1 MIKIEKSRKKPLETL
16 ATKSLPFAKS
26 KQNAWR
32 RRYYYTGKPANRDQD
47 SRVRF
52 EIIAE
57 GNFNNKV
64 KNVSSEH
71 LKAFPF
77 TKNSK
82 LVPLA
87 SMTMIQPVLRKLFI
101 EEIPNVLL
109 TFGGYPGSKKSSR
122 GISVQLFSCWKEGWG
137 ELHGDKFEKTQYI
150 HLLRTLQNGRFA
162 LSKISSRAK
171 WFHVQ
176 NRSQRRLLLNS
187 FQQAIIKICEIQVV
201 KQPLRVY
208 LPLFWFRTNSTSFHQ
223 ITKNLNNNCLS
234 RRYVT
239 DEVDLTRS
247 CDSEGCIDFSAAKF
261 GVSHESGIVNS
272 STSEANGIYG
282 VADKCRGNDIVSNNR
297 NWLI

>member
-1 MIKIEKSRKKPLETL
+1 MVINLKKLNTFISYEHFKMEGLHCLKFLPEQNDFMCKI
-16 ATKSLPFAKS
+16 
-26 KQNAWR
+26 
-32 RRYYYTGKPANRDQD
+32 
-47 SRVRF
+47 
-52 EIIAE
+52 
-57 GNFNNKV
+57 
-64 KNVSSEH
+64 
-71 LKAFPF
+71 
-77 TKNSK
+77 
-82 LVPLA
+82 
-87 SMTMIQPVLRKLFI
+87 
-101 EEIPNVLL
+101 
-109 TFGGYPGSKKSSR
+109 
-122 GISVQLFSCWKEGWG
+122 
-137 ELHGDKFEKTQYI
+137 
-150 HLLRTLQNGRFA
+150 
-162 LSKISSRAK
+162 
-171 WFHVQ
+171 
-176 NRSQRRLLLNS
+176 SQRRLLLNS

-297 NWLI
+297 N

>member
-1 MIKIEKSRKKPLETL
+1 MMKDHAKIMLKQNENVLRGVKFTSGKKSRSHMIKIEKSRKKPLETL

-26 KQNAWR
+26 KQNAWG

-122 GISVQLFSCWKEGWG
+122 GISVQLFSCWKEG
-137 ELHGDKFEKTQYI
+137 
-150 HLLRTLQNGRFA
+150 
-162 LSKISSRAK
+162 
-171 WFHVQ
+171 
-176 NRSQRRLLLNS
+176 
-187 FQQAIIKICEIQVV
+187 
-201 KQPLRVY
+201 
-208 LPLFWFRTNSTSFHQ
+208 
-223 ITKNLNNNCLS
+223 
-234 RRYVT
+234 
-239 DEVDLTRS
+239 
-247 CDSEGCIDFSAAKF
+247 
-261 GVSHESGIVNS
+261 
-272 STSEANGIYG
+272 
-282 VADKCRGNDIVSNNR
+282 
-297 NWLI
+297 